1 MCWALAARSCT
12 RAPSSWALASARSS
26 CAASAVGA
34 SSAFSAA
41 LAARSR
47 AAAARS
53 IAACS
58 RCRPWSA
65 RRWLS
70 TSAILPIGTPG
81 HTRYGSFVAT
91 GTDTGHA
98 QDGQG
103 DIARIGLFEA
113 DPELLQH
120 VATEEA
126 ERARRSLSA
135 PLVVLPAGPF
145 EPAAVFAVGTRPFAA
160 LITAGLVTREL
171 TLGGQPTLLL
181 LGPGDLLNDW
191 ELSEGLLSA
200 EQAWAASGP
209 VRLAVLDD
217 RFLQAVR
224 TWPRILTGLIER
236 AAERHDSTL
245 VQMAI
250 SQQPRVEDRLVA
262 LFRHLAE
269 RWGRVTPDGIV
280 VALSLTHEA
289 LGRIIGARRPT
300 VTLAL
305 KALAEEDRLH
315 RRRDGS
321 WVLLDAELTDTPPLT
336 ALKGAARPALVAGAE
351 APARSHQVDNT
362 SVLDELHWL
371 REMQGELRDRLE
383 DLGERSEANCRHS
396 QKLIHLGSA
405 RRGGSSAPRSAD
417 RRA

>member
-1 MCWALAARSCT
+1 MYLN
-12 RAPSSWALASARSS
+12 
-26 CAASAVGA
+26 
-34 SSAFSAA
+34 
-41 LAARSR
+41 
-47 AAAARS
+47 
-53 IAACS
+53 
-58 RCRPWSA
+58 
-65 RRWLS
+65 
-70 TSAILPIGTPG
+70 LPIGTRTQP
-81 HTRYGSFVAT
+81 RYGVPVAT
-91 GTDTGHA
+91 EA
-98 QDGQG
+98 QPADQG
-103 DIARIGLFEA
+103 DVQGELARIALFES
-113 DPELLQH
+113 DPELLRH
-120 VATEEA
+120 VVPEEA
-126 ERARRSLSA
+126 ERARRSLTV
-135 PLVVLPAGPF
+135 PLVVVPAGEF
-145 EPAAVFAVGTRPFAA
+145 DVMGLFGQDNRAFAA
-160 LITAGLVTREL
+160 LVISGLLTREV
-171 TLGGQPTLLL
+171 TFGGQPTLLL
-181 LGPGDLLNDW
+181 MGPGDIVHATDL
-191 ELSEGLLSA
+191 ESGLLSGS
-200 EQAWAASGP
+200 EAWAASGP
-209 VRLAVLDD
+209 VRVALLDD

-224 TWPRILTGLIER
+224 AWPRVLTGLMDR
-236 AAERHDSTL
+236 ASERHDSTV
-245 VQMAI
+245 VQLAI

-269 RWGRVTPDGIV
+269 RWGRVTTEGV
-280 VALSLTHEA
+280 VVTLSLTHEA

-371 REMQGELRDRLE
+371 REMHGELRDRLE